1 MERFGADDMMVVLGT
16 PTSDSS
22 KLFAITVTEGDP
34 SWAGPLAGN
43 PLGLS
48 VYHIF
53 EEDIKSQVNSDLYD
67 EEVGIA
73 EMTMETDAIIETV
86 REVRQGTGASA

>member
-1 MERFGADDMMVVLGT
+1 MVILGT
-16 PTSDSS
+16 PTPDSS

-43 PLGLS
+43 PLNLP

-53 EEDIKSQVNSDLYD
+53 EDEIKSQIDPALYD
-67 EEVGIA
+67 EEVGMA
-73 EMTMETDAIIETV
+73 EMTMETDAIIEAV
-86 REVRQGTGASA
+86 REIREGAGASA